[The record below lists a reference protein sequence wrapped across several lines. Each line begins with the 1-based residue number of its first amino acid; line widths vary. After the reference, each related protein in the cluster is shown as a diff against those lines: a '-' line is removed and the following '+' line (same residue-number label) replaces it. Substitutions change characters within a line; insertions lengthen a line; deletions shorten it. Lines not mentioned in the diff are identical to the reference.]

1 MSERIEWSETE
12 TREYRCWLRVV
23 RCWEVSTGRIE
34 GQTEGAATVDD
45 LRRACDAAGLT
56 LATAQHE
63 EDLAK
68 LGREMNE
75 VVTQRDAARED
86 AARGRSESIARID
99 EARLELRSFA
109 GESLLQAAKRMVRA
123 FEAENANFKGACA
136 AVEECR
142 RFMNE
147 ASAVLG
153 VGPTYDP
160 NSALVD
166 AARRVVAERDEA
178 ISRAE
183 KAEAALESAR
193 ASASLVTMV
202 GDIGVRNSGDATR
215 LEALLAERDALAAEL
230 AAIRAATGEEP
241 NDHALFV
248 MPRRFVYN
256 LGRTAAQGEVARMSD
271 EVATL
276 RARVAE
282 LEAAPQG
289 QPVATDEELWK
300 VFANA
305 ELEATANGALWPAAD
320 LAGALAVARHVR
332 AERPACL
339 VARAVA
345 LGCEVRIE
353 STPGGKWDVTLLS
366 AEALATVD
374 GAPDWNV
381 PAADVPATL
390 ARLLDEVEASR
401 KAVQK

>member
-166 AARRVVAERDEA
+166 AARRVVAERDAA
-178 ISRAE
+178 IARAE
-183 KAEAALESAR
+183 KAEAALEDFAGLVRELNPRVEKAESDSAALADLYNQSRDR
-193 ASASLVTMV
+193 A
-202 GDIGVRNSGDATR
+202 
-215 LEALLAERDALAAEL
+215 DALAAEL

-345 LGCEVRIE
+345 LGCDVRVIAGDMRCGVHVKGDKVDIMA
-353 STPGGKWDVTLLS
+353 STRT
-366 AEALATVD
+366 
-374 GAPDWNV
+374 
-381 PAADVPATL
+381 ADVPATL
-390 ARLLDEVEASR
+390 ARLLDEVEAAR
-401 KAVQK
+401 KGGA